1 MFLPSNITLQFGD
14 SGDYVTELQR
24 RLASRSYLSGD
35 MLTGFFDA
43 STVSA
48 VRSFQTASGIR
59 ADGVA
64 GPETLRRLNGFGGSS
79 SDEAPPTQAEEDK
92 ILFYEREDKRLLL
105 IQKEE
110 EFQKEQALIQ
120 REIELGL
127 SSNTPSAGLESTLSR
142 GKELDV
148 KSQDFAR
155 NSLENQ
161 QTLAQN
167 LNLSRRAELQRETDS
182 LQITERA
189 MEAQNRTRLTPEQTN
204 PQQQAFIDRPI
215 QQTIQTPAKDPAL
228 EAGKES
234 EQGLAGLARAS
245 SLNNNPDAPGKD
257 GAAKSSAAQGF
268 SQSNAAS
275 AFFGATADNQSSPQ
289 KSGAADAGFS
299 NDPQKQSTALSA
311 NITRSASPSADANR
325 ELTTPD
331 FNRIRMQMEARLSP
345 PVIQEVKQVGVVMM
359 ENGVNPA
366 RMPPSIEAPS
376 QTPNTPE
383 RAAGAAGAARGA

>member
-24 RLASRSYLSGD
+24 RLASYNYLSGD

-48 VRSFQTASGIR
+48 VRGFQTASGIR
-59 ADGVA
+59 ADGIA

-79 SDEAPPTQAEEDK
+79 SDETPPTNAQEDK

-105 IQKEE
+105 LQKEE
-110 EFQKEQALIQ
+110 EFLKEQALLQ
-120 REIELGL
+120 REIEVGL
-127 SSNTPSAGLESTLSR
+127 SSSTPSAGLESTLSR
-142 GKELDV
+142 GKELDART
-148 KSQDFAR
+148 QDLAR
-155 NSLENQ
+155 TSLENQ
-161 QTLAQN
+161 QTLTQDI
-167 LNLSRRAELQRETDS
+167 NLSRQNDLQREANF
-182 LQITERA
+182 LQINERSI
-189 MEAQNRTRLTPEQTN
+189 EAQNRSKLTPEQTN

-215 QQTIQTPAKDPAL
+215 QETFQSPTKELTSEKA
-228 EAGKES
+228 KES
-234 EQGLAGLARAS
+234 EQGLAGLARAP
-245 SLNNNPDAPGKD
+245 SLNNNPDATSKD
-257 GAAKSSAAQGF
+257 GAAKSGVAQGF
-268 SQSNAAS
+268 AQSNVTS
-275 AFFGATADNQSSPQ
+275 AFFDAAIDNQSSPQ
-289 KSGAADAGFS
+289 KSGAVEIGAS

-311 NITRSASPSADANR
+311 SATRSATQSADANR
-325 ELTTPD
+325 GLTTPD

-383 RAAGAAGAARGA
+383 RAAGAGRVA